1 MNTIQ
6 PLEPVQKVIIR
17 PISEE
22 DFPAFLALSTV
33 MHKES
38 EYRHLSFSE
47 KRVHAFF
54 RKHLTEP
61 DFAGWVVE
69 VNGSLVAG
77 FLAQYNYIS
86 QFSDDRV
93 AFENGFFV
101 HPDYRRQGIA
111 EQLFNMYEAWA
122 QKKNCRYTYCSVT
135 TEVEDK
141 KTVARIEKMGYK
153 PCGTLLKK
161 AFFDECASFCR

>member
-1 MNTIQ
+1 MH
-6 PLEPVQKVIIR
+6 
-17 PISEE
+17 
-22 DFPAFLALSTV
+22 DFFR
-33 MHKES
+33 
-38 EYRHLSFSE
+38 RHLNE
-47 KRVHAFF
+47 QAY
-54 RKHLTEP
+54 
-61 DFAGWVVE
+61 AGWVVE

-111 EQLFNMYEAWA
+111 EQLFDIYGQWA
-122 QKKNCRYTYCSVT
+122 LDKNCRYTYCSVT

-141 KTVARIEKMGYK
+141 KTVARIEKIGYK
-153 PCGTLLKK
+153 RCGTLLKK
-161 AFFDECASFCR
+161 AFLDERVSC

>member
-1 MNTIQ
+1 MNTLDKLQ
-6 PLEPVQKVIIR
+6 PIQKVIIR
-17 PISEE
+17 PLSEE

-38 EYRHLSFSE
+38 EYRHLSFS
-47 KRVHAFF
+47 KQRVHDFF
-54 RKHLTEP
+54 RRHLKEQ
-61 DFAGWVVE
+61 DYAGWVVE
-69 VNGSLVAG
+69 VNSSLVAG

-111 EQLFNMYEAWA
+111 EQLFDIYEQWA
-122 QKKNCRYTYCSVT
+122 QDKNCRYTYCSVT

-141 KTVARIEKMGYK
+141 KTVARIEKIGYK
-153 PCGTLLKK
+153 RCGTLLKK
-161 AFFDECASFCR
+161 AFPDERVSC